1 MRISDWSSD
10 VCSSD
15 LGGVDAVGHASL
27 LTLYDNGRL
36 KGPRMNEEDASWAE
50 IDKVVTSQL
59 NALSSEGKKAVIVSS
74 TIISPSTN
82 ALIGQFIQRYPN
94 TEHIVYEPVSHS
106 SIIKANRSKEQP
118 SEPQSL
124 IRITYA
130 V

>member
-1 MRISDWSSD
+1 
-10 VCSSD
+10 
-15 LGGVDAVGHASL
+15 
-27 LTLYDNGRL
+27 
-36 KGPRMNEEDASWAE
+36 MNEEDASWAE

-106 SIIKANRSKEQP
+106 SIIKANKNSFGNAVLP
-118 SEPQSL
+118 SYRLYQASVLVRLSADFMELGRAPGRERGCQN
-124 IRITYA
+124 